1 MNKELAPKYNHLDVE
16 QGYDNWIKEGY
27 FTAGDQS
34 KDPFCIVIPPPNV
47 TGKLHLGHAWDTTLQ
62 DIIAR
67 YQRMQG
73 MDMLW
78 VPGMDHAGIAT
89 QAKVD
94 ERLKKEGVSR
104 YDLGREKFLE
114 RAWDWK
120 EEYAGH
126 IRQQWAK
133 MGLSLDYTRER
144 FTLDEGL
151 SKAVAKVFVDYY
163 NAGLIYQGERII
175 NWDPAAKT
183 ALSNIEVIH
192 KETEGAMYTF
202 NYKVVETGECFQVA
216 TTRPETMFGDVCV
229 VVHPEDERFK
239 HLIGLHAVNPANGEA
254 LPIIGDD
261 YIDIAFGTGAMKC
274 TPAHDPNDFDRGTS
288 PSAADHL
295 YESGRDDE

>member
-1 MNKELAPKYNHLDVE
+1 
-16 QGYDNWIKEGY
+16 
-27 FTAGDQS
+27 
-34 KDPFCIVIPPPNV
+34 
-47 TGKLHLGHAWDTTLQ
+47 
-62 DIIAR
+62 
-67 YQRMQG
+67 
-73 MDMLW
+73 
-78 VPGMDHAGIAT
+78 
-89 QAKVD
+89 
-94 ERLKKEGVSR
+94 
-104 YDLGREKFLE
+104 
-114 RAWDWK
+114 
-120 EEYAGH
+120 
-126 IRQQWAK
+126 
-133 MGLSLDYTRER
+133 R

-261 YIDIAFGTGAMKC
+261 YIDIAFGTE
-274 TPAHDPNDFDRGTS
+274 R
-288 PSAADHL
+288 
-295 YESGRDDE
+295 